1 MGSFVG
7 FLVLLPKYRRHF
19 WAQETPGKPQG
30 QRPGPRNLASDV
42 WSAWLPQGLGVR
54 P

>member
-7 FLVLLPKYRRHF
+7 FLVLCPNTVDIFGRRGL
-19 WAQETPGKPQG
+19 WGSPRGG
-30 QRPGPRNLASDV
+30 GPGPRNLASDV
-42 WSAWLPQGLGVR
+42 WSAWLPRAPGG